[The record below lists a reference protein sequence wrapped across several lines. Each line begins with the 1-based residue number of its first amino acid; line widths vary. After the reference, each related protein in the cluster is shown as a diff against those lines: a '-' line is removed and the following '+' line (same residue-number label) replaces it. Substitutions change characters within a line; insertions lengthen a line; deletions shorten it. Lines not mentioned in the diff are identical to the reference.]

1 MRWPYPS
8 TGIEVGLIRTGDHAA
23 QDIGV
28 FAGLWLVLLLPF
40 GWLDARLQEALPPGF
55 VMPWGLAVLLAALM
69 AAFLL
74 LRREER
80 GLASMGLPMEGV
92 PAARGLGGGVLVG
105 VGLTLLPGLF
115 VGLPGV
121 GSYELLSAGTHE
133 VMAEGGRLLLLLLI
147 PAAAEE
153 VLFRGYPLALLT
165 EGLGVKWG
173 IGLTSGLFGLL
184 HLANPGLTLVA
195 AVNLFLAGVLLAL
208 VVIRTGSLW
217 WGIGVHLGWNWS
229 TWWLLGQPV
238 SGIPAGEAPLLSFTA
253 EGPSWLSGGAFGLE
267 GSLAATVLLLGSAGI
282 LYMRGQ
288 EWRTS
293 P

>member
-1 MRWPYPS
+1 MILPGKHAAR
-8 TGIEVGLIRTGDHAA
+8 GVGL
-23 QDIGV
+23 

-40 GWLDARLQEALPPGF
+40 GWLDARLQESIPPGLL
-55 VMPWGLAVLLAALM
+55 MPWGLAALLAALVAGWLM
-69 AAFLL
+69 

-80 GLASMGLPMEGV
+80 GLEAMGLPMESA
-92 PAARGLGGGVLVG
+92 PAIRGLGGGLLAG
-105 VGLTLLPGLF
+105 VALTWIPGLF

-121 GSYELLSAGTHE
+121 GSYEVLAAGSHQ
-133 VMAEGGRLLLLLLI
+133 VMAEGARLFLVLLV

-165 EGLGVKWG
+165 EGLGMKWG
-173 IGLTSGLFGLL
+173 VGLTSGLFALL
-184 HLANPGLTLVA
+184 HLANPGLTPL
-195 AVNLFLAGVLLAL
+195 AVMNLFLAGVVLAL

-217 WGIGVHLGWNWS
+217 WAIGAHLGWNWS
-229 TWWLLGQPV
+229 TWWILGQPV
-238 SGIPAGEAPLLSFTA
+238 SGLPAEEAPLLSFTA

-267 GSLAATVLLLGSAGI
+267 GSLAVTVLLLGSGGV